1 MKELLEEYAEVI
13 VEIIMGVVAVTAL
26 LKFMEGL
33 LSL

>member
-13 VEIIMGVVAVTAL
+13 VEIIMGVVVIIAL
-26 LKFMEGL
+26 LRFMEGL